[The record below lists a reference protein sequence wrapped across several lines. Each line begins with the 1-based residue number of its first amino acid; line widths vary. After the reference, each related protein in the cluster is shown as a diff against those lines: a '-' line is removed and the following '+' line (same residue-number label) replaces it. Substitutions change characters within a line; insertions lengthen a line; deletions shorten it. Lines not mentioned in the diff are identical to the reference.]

1 MKMLEKHG
9 VEVVFG
15 HPGGTIMPVYDA
27 LYDSPVKHV
36 LVRHEQG
43 GTHMAD
49 AYYRA
54 SGKVGVVFATS
65 GPGATNLV
73 TGLATAHMDS
83 SAVVAITG
91 NVVTGLIGTDAF
103 QEADV
108 FGITGPVTKHNYL
121 VKDVRDLPRILTEAF
136 HIASTGRPGPV
147 LIDVPKDIQQ
157 AEYDGPLEAEIDLP
171 GY

>member
-1 MKMLEKHG
+1 MKGAEVVMKMLERHG

-15 HPGGTIMPVYDA
+15 HPGGAIMPIYDA

-43 GTHMAD
+43 GAHMAD

-54 SGKVGVVFATS
+54 SGKVGVCFATS
-65 GPGATNLV
+65 GPGAANLV
-73 TGLATAHMDS
+73 TGLATAQMDS

-91 NVVTGLIGTDAF
+91 NVATGLIGTDAF

-108 FGITGPVTKHNYL
+108 TGITLPITKHNFL
-121 VKDVRDLPRILTEAF
+121 VKDIKDIPRIIAEAF
-136 HIASTGRPGPV
+136 HIASTGRP
-147 LIDVPKDIQQ
+147 
-157 AEYDGPLEAEIDLP
+157 
-171 GY
+171 